1 MLGFEVSDVVVRKVQ
16 IFNILNQLLNASHNC
31 KATVVRDMS
40 EKHVKIYNGVP
51 IAIGKIAIGHGDF
64 IEIREHR
71 EISGGLLFICH
82 GNISTIKVTGKR
94 TLQVS
99 MCPGGKKGPENDP
112 IQHKAI

>member
-1 MLGFEVSDVVVRKVQ
+1 
-16 IFNILNQLLNASHNC
+16 
-31 KATVVRDMS
+31 MS

-112 IQHKAI
+112 IQHKAIQGYYNKIPGKAQICFSFRLHQKLEAKNCAEEAKNM